1 MTTLPNILTYARIVV
16 IPLLLVTFYD
26 GTESAQLVASALFLV
41 AAITDFFDGHLAR
54 RRNQVT
60 RLGMFLD
67 PIADKLLV
75 ASVLLMLIG
84 FNRISEI
91 SYIPAVTILCREIL
105 VSGLREFL
113 AEVQVSIPVSR
124 LAKWKTAMQLIAL
137 TWLLLVDAVPVCFY
151 VRTVGE
157 AILWIAA
164 ILTMLT
170 GYDYLKAGLTCM
182 QTVPKSYNIG
192 SIRENSRKT
201 SLINK
206 NNITNSL
213 VSSEYIAHKVK
224 KVLIVAGYSGSGKTT
239 LICSLIPL
247 LNAYGLTVSTFKHT
261 HHDIDS
267 DPPGKDSRRHR
278 ETGAHE
284 VMLVGPKRAV
294 TVSEWR
300 THSVPSLPALLSRL
314 QPVDLVIIEGLSLHT
329 KNYPKIEVW
338 RAAIGKPR
346 VLPGQALL
354 AVAMIRK
361 DAAATQT
368 VDVPVLD
375 LDDPG
380 AVADFLVDRLG
391 LLSRTRKDENSLLCV
406 GESKNWP
413 G

>member
-1 MTTLPNILTYARIVV
+1 MTTLPNILTYLRIVV
-16 IPLLLVTFYD
+16 IPLILFAFYAN
-26 GTESAQLVASALFLV
+26 TESAQWLVIILFLG
-41 AAITDFFDGHLAR
+41 ASITDFFDGHLAR
-54 RRNQVT
+54 SRNQVT
-60 RLGMFLD
+60 RLGRFLD

-75 ASVLLMLIG
+75 VAVLMMLIG

-113 AEVQVSIPVSR
+113 AEVQVSIPVSKI
-124 LAKWKTAMQLIAL
+124 AKWKTALQLFAL

-164 ILTMLT
+164 LLTILT
-170 GYDYLKAGLTCM
+170 GYDYLKAGFTCM
-182 QTVPKSYNIG
+182 QSVPQSYNIG
-192 SIRENSRKT
+192 SIRENARQ
-201 SLINK
+201 NK
-206 NNITNSL
+206 DYENMIF
-213 VSSEYIAHKVK
+213 SEDILPKVRN
-224 KVLIVAGYSGSGKTT
+224 VLIIAGYSGSGKTT

-278 ETGAHE
+278 ESGAHE

-294 TVSEWR
+294 TVAEWR
-300 THSVPSLPALLSRL
+300 TRSVPSLPALLSRL
-314 QPVDLVIIEGLSLHT
+314 QPVDLVIVEGLSLTT

-338 RAAIGKPR
+338 RAAVGKPR
-346 VLPGQALL
+346 VLPCQALL
-354 AVAMIRK
+354 AVAMIQK

-368 VDVPVLD
+368 LDVPVLD
-375 LDDPG
+375 LDDPA
-380 AVADFLVDRLG
+380 AVAAFLVDRLG
-391 LLSRTRKDENSLLCV
+391 LLSRTR
-406 GESKNWP
+406 
-413 G
+413 